1 MTMDTWTHPQ
11 NASDWLKRMMTLRP
25 VVLLLLILL
34 VLMAELRFDW
44 AERLVGSY
52 LVTTNRFR
60 PESGAIWE
68 KGHRTEDARQVLE
81 KIVTDKQAVQ
91 REARE
96 AENFTQIAQ
105 TLSRGIELII
115 SADHF
120 RHLYNQLPPEIASE
134 LLSPYAL
141 VRIIS
146 QNEWDRTFFEP
157 GVEGFHI
164 YLLNTDNRVLKQ
176 LTVSADMLA
185 RVERGETPRTDTL
198 DHLPQFENRIYPAE
212 RFFQALET
220 VAEDVRRQAVPWPE
234 NLLKS
239 PGRVTRVAISD
250 EVLSGYIEM
259 GFELAEPN
267 RTRVVLFQGRDWAV
281 ARIRAVLEGETFEKP
296 ITF

>member
-1 MTMDTWTHPQ
+1 MDAWTHPRDV
-11 NASDWLKRMMTLRP
+11 NDWLKRLATLRP
-25 VVLLLLILL
+25 VVVVFVILL
-34 VLMAELRFDW
+34 VLTAELRFDW
-44 AERLVGSY
+44 AERLLGSY
-52 LVTTNRFR
+52 LVTTNPLR

-68 KGHRTEDARQVLE
+68 KGHRTEDARQVLD

-115 SADHF
+115 SAPHF

-134 LLSPYAL
+134 LLSPYSM

-146 QNEWDRTFFEP
+146 EREWERTFFEP
-157 GVEGFHI
+157 GVEGFNI
-164 YLLNTDNRVLKQ
+164 YLLNKDNRVLKQ
-176 LTVSADMLA
+176 MTVSADMLT
-185 RVERGETPRTDTL
+185 RIERGETPRTDTL
-198 DHLPQFENRIYPAE
+198 DHLPQFENRIYPAQ
-212 RFFQALET
+212 RFFKALES
-220 VAEDVRRQAVPWPE
+220 VSEDARRQALPWPE

-239 PGRVTRVAISD
+239 PGSVTRVAISD

-259 GFELAEPN
+259 GFELEENN